1 MDDEPRI
8 ITVGGQRPAPDVA
21 KWLREQPHHRRIT
34 LCCTDEPSVTQEDP
48 TSPSAFRCIDVG
60 VQSLVGGMLAHARV
74 RIADH
79 QASDP
84 IQLITLAL
92 EESEAAFADLQ
103 APRGVRISE
112 K

>member
-8 ITVGGQRPAPDVA
+8 ITVGRQRPAPDVA

-34 LCCTDEPSVTQEDP
+34 LCCTDEPSVTQQYA
-48 TSPSAFRCIDVG
+48 TYPSAFRCIDVG
-60 VQSLVGGMLAHARV
+60 VESLVGGRLAGVRV

-84 IQLITLAL
+84 ILLVQLIL
-92 EESEAAFADLQ
+92 EEATAAFADMQ
-103 APRGVRISE
+103 AGEGSPISE
-112 K
+112 R